1 MSRKK
6 NQGIENGNLE
16 DFEMRVSDLEDQM
29 TVFKAVFIN
38 DTEKNI
44 QPIRRIE
51 IIE

>member
-29 TVFKAVFIN
+29 HYFKAVFIN
-38 DTEKNI
+38 ETEKSI